1 MTSIPGALLSYFEQ
15 HKDLPPL
22 LSRLTAG
29 SEVNVTGLAGSSG
42 AFLSLILSNQRPKQ
56 LHVFQDQEAA
66 AQFHNDLQNLGR
78 EDVHFLPAS
87 RIRGSQDEADSGMIL
102 LRTRA
107 IEAVEEK
114 KNWILISYALAL
126 SEPVVSG
133 ATLKAERINLRKGD
147 RLSQDFLYEW
157 LLDAGFSLEDTVY
170 APGQF
175 ALRGS
180 LVDVYSYASEWPVRI
195 VFEDDAITS
204 IKEFNADDQLSRKE
218 VAETVILP
226 NVAARHASVPITD
239 VLPDDTCV
247 WLWDKSI
254 LHEIWKENKS
264 IALIEGL
271 KRFPLISVD
280 HLAGVAPID
289 FDCRPQPLFHKNFD
303 LLVETWRAQH
313 EAGRSLYFFTD
324 QPAQARRME
333 EIMQALNGPP
343 FTTVPLSIFSGFLC
357 GDTGPACYADH
368 LLFDRYRRFRLPVHY
383 VREGVIA
390 LRDLSRL
397 KPGDYVTHIDHG
409 VGRFAGLEKV
419 DNGGRIQE
427 CIRLVYKDGDTLLV
441 SIHNLH
447 KIARYTGTEGQEPT
461 LHKLGGTAWKNTR
474 NRTKKRIK
482 QLAFDL
488 LKLYA
493 RRKAQKGFAFS
504 PDSYLQRELESS
516 FIYEDTPDQ
525 LKATEEVKA
534 DMEKPWPMDRL
545 VCGDVGFGKTEIA
558 IRAAF
563 KAACDG
569 KQTAV
574 LVPTTILALQ
584 HYKTFS
590 SRLSGFPVRVDYL
603 SRFRTPTE
611 QKRIL
616 EDLASGKIDIIIG
629 THLLTSDKIQFKDL
643 GLLIVDEEQRFGV
656 NVKEKIKNLKSTV
669 DTLTLTATPI
679 PRTLQFSLM
688 GARDMS
694 VIRTPPPNRQP
705 ITTELH
711 TFNEKVIKDAINYEL
726 QRGGQVFF
734 IHNRIQDLEEVAALV
749 QRLVPSARVAVA
761 HGQMEGR
768 RLEETMLSFIE
779 GHTQVLVSTAI
790 VESGLDVP
798 DANTIIIHN
807 AHHFGLSDLHQLRGR
822 VGRSNKK
829 AFCYLI
835 TPPPS
840 VLTEEARKR
849 LKAIVELSDL
859 GSGLHIAL
867 RDLDLRGAGD
877 LLGAEQS
884 GFISEM
890 GYDTYQKIL
899 QEAIRELKKEE
910 ALNFG
915 FSEETAATTEGDAW
929 GTECVLET
937 DLSLLLPDDY
947 VEDITER
954 LSIYK
959 DLDECSTDTELNR
972 YANQLEDR
980 FGPLPPEG
988 KALIDSMKLRNSA
1001 GRLGIEKLSLKGGR
1015 MILQF
1020 IENEQFYTNS
1030 MLFAKA
1036 LEWLQTEP
1044 LGRLIQKVNGVWM
1057 IIDNVKDVSTALS
1070 KIRRLENFVY
1080 SESSNPEPQGDA
1092 LNEGVSLR

>member
-1 MTSIPGALLSYFEQ
+1 MAMV
-15 HKDLPPL
+15 
-22 LSRLTAG
+22 LSRHTPRQ
-29 SEVNVTGLAGSSG
+29 
-42 AFLSLILSNQRPKQ
+42 I
-56 LHVFQDQEAA
+56 HIFQDQETA
-66 AQFHNDLQNLGR
+66 AQFLNDMQNLGK
-78 EDVHFLPAS
+78 EDVYFLPAA
-87 RIRGSQDEADSGMIL
+87 RIRSSQEEADSGMVL

-107 IEAVEEK
+107 MEAVEEQ
-114 KNWILISYALAL
+114 KNWIVVSYAGALA
-126 SEPVVSG
+126 EPVVSG
-133 ATLKAERINLRKGD
+133 AILKAERIRLKKGE
-147 RLSQDFLYEW
+147 RITQDFLYEW
-157 LLDAGFSLEDTVY
+157 LLDAGFTLEDTVY

-180 LVDVYSYASEWPVRI
+180 LIDVYAYATEWPVRI
-195 VFEDDAITS
+195 VFEDDTIAAL
-204 IKEFNADDQLSRKE
+204 KEFNPDDQLSRKE
-218 VAETVILP
+218 VEETVILP
-226 NVAARHASVPITD
+226 DVATRHASALLTD
-239 VLPDDTCV
+239 VLPEDTCL
-247 WLWDKSI
+247 WLWDKPQL
-254 LHEIWKENKS
+254 LHIWTQHEAS
-264 IALIEGL
+264 ALVEGL
-271 KRFPLISVD
+271 GRFPLVSVD
-280 HLAGVAPID
+280 ALSGAATVD
-289 FDCRPQPLFHKNFD
+289 FGCRPQPLFHKNFE

-313 EAGRSLYFFTD
+313 EAGRILYFFTD

-333 EIMQALNGPP
+333 EIMQALHGPP
-343 FTTVPLSIFSGFLC
+343 FITVPVSIFSGFLC
-357 GDTGPACYADH
+357 GENGPACYADH

-383 VREGVIA
+383 VREGAIT
-390 LRDLSRL
+390 LRDLGRL

-447 KIARYTGTEGQEPT
+447 KIARYTGAEGQEPS

-474 NRTKKRIK
+474 NKTKKRIK

-493 RRKAQKGFAFS
+493 KRKMQQGFAFS

-516 FIYEDTPDQ
+516 FMYEDTPDQ

-603 SRFRTPTE
+603 SRFRTAAE

-629 THLLTSDKIQFKDL
+629 THLLASDRVRFKDL

-656 NVKEKIKNLKSTV
+656 NVKEKIKNLKATV

-711 TFNEKVIKDAINYEL
+711 NFNEKIIKEAIDYEL

-734 IHNRIQDLEEVAALV
+734 IHNRVQDLEEVAAMV
-749 QRLVPSARVAVA
+749 QRLVPTANVAVA
-761 HGQMEGR
+761 HGQMDGR
-768 RLEETMLSFIE
+768 KLEEVMLSFIE
-779 GHTQVLVSTAI
+779 GKTQVLVSTAI

-849 LKAIVELSDL
+849 LKALVELSDL

-910 ALNFG
+910 ALQLEVPDVSANQQPDDTW
-915 FSEETAATTEGDAW
+915 ETD
-929 GTECVLET
+929 CVLET
-937 DLSLLLPDDY
+937 DLSLLLPDEY

-959 DLDECSTDTELNR
+959 ELDECTSDAELDR
-972 YANQLEDR
+972 YAAQLEDR

-988 KALIDSMKLRNSA
+988 KALIDSMKLRNAA
-1001 GRLGIEKLSLKGGR
+1001 GSLGIEKLSLKGGR

-1020 IENEQFYTNS
+1020 IQNEKFYSTS
-1030 MLFAKA
+1030 ELFGKA
-1036 LEWLQTEP
+1036 LHWIQTEP
-1044 LGRLIQKVNGVWM
+1044 SGRLVQKAGGVWM
-1057 IIDNVKDVSTALS
+1057 ILEHVADIHTALA
-1070 KIRRLENFVY
+1070 KIRRLESFVHDAGPD
-1080 SESSNPEPQGDA
+1080 PEPRANA
-1092 LNEGVSLR
+1092 LSEGVSLR

>member
-1 MTSIPGALLSYFEQ
+1 MTDIPGALLSYFEH
-15 HKDLPPL
+15 HKDLSPL
-22 LSRLTAG
+22 LSRLIAG
-29 SEVNVTGLAGSSG
+29 NEVNVTGLAGSSG
-42 AFLSLILSNQRPKQ
+42 AFLSMIISTRRPKQ
-56 LHVFQDQEAA
+56 LHIFQDQETAA
-66 AQFHNDLQNLGR
+66 HFLNDLQNLGR
-78 EDVHFLPAS
+78 EDVYFLPAS
-87 RIRGSQDEADSGMIL
+87 RIRSNQDEADSGMVL

-107 IEAVEEK
+107 MEALEDH
-114 KNWILISYALAL
+114 KNWILVSYALAL
-126 SEPVVSG
+126 TEPVVSG
-133 ATLKAERINLRKGD
+133 TTLKAERILLRKGD
-147 RLSQDFLYEW
+147 RLNQDFLYEW
-157 LLDAGFSLEDTVY
+157 LLDSGFTLEDTVY

-175 ALRGS
+175 AMRGS
-180 LVDVYSYASEWPVRI
+180 LVDVYSFASEWPVRI
-195 VFEDDAITS
+195 VFEDEVIAA
-204 IKEFNADDQLSRKE
+204 IKEFNPDDQLSRKE

-226 NVAARHASVPITD
+226 DVAARQATVPLTE

-254 LHEIWKENKS
+254 IHGIWKEKES
-264 IALIEGL
+264 VALIEGL
-271 KRFPLISVD
+271 KRFPIVSVD
-280 HLAGVAPID
+280 QLSGPASID
-289 FDCRPQPLFHKNFD
+289 FGCRPQPLFHKNFD
-303 LLVETWRAQH
+303 LLVDTWREQY
-313 EAGRSLYFFTD
+313 EGGRSLYFFTD
-324 QPAQARRME
+324 QPAQAQRME
-333 EIMQALNGPP
+333 EIMQALSGPP
-343 FTTVPLSIFSGFLC
+343 FMTVPISIYSGFLC
-357 GDTGPACYADH
+357 GETGPACYADH

-383 VREGVIA
+383 VREGAIT
-390 LRDLSRL
+390 LRELGRL

-447 KIARYTGTEGQEPT
+447 KIARYAGTEGQEPP

-474 NRTKKRIK
+474 NKTKKRIK

-590 SRLSGFPVRVDYL
+590 SRLSNFPVRVDYL
-603 SRFRTPTE
+603 SRLRTPSE

-629 THLLTSDKIQFKDL
+629 THLLTSDKVQFKDL

-656 NVKEKIKNLKSTV
+656 NAKEKIINLKATV

-711 TFNEKVIKDAINYEL
+711 TFSEKVIKDAINYEL

-734 IHNRIQDLEEVAALV
+734 IHNRIQDLEEVAAML
-749 QRLVPSARVAVA
+749 QRLVPAARIAVA

-768 RLEETMLSFIE
+768 KLEETMLSFIE

-910 ALNFG
+910 ALDFG
-915 FSEETAATTEGDAW
+915 LTEETATRTESDAW
-929 GTECVLET
+929 ETECILET

-959 DLDECSTDTELNR
+959 DLDECSTDMELDR

-988 KALIDSMKLRNSA
+988 RALIDSMKLRNAA
-1001 GRLGIEKLSLKGGR
+1001 GRLGIEKLNLKGGR
-1015 MILQF
+1015 MTLQF
-1020 IENEQFYTNS
+1020 IENEKFYATS
-1030 MLFAKA
+1030 ILFGKA
-1036 LEWLQTEP
+1036 LHWLQTEP
-1044 LGRLIQKVNGVWM
+1044 SGRLIQKVNSVWM
-1057 IIDNVKDVSTALS
+1057 ILDNVKDVSTALS

-1080 SESSNPEPQGDA
+1080 PKSSISEPQDNA